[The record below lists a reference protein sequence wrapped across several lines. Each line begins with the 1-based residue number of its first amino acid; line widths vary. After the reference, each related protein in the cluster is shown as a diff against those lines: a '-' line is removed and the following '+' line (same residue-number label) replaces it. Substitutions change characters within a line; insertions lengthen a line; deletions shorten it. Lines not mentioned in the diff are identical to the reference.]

1 MSLFNR
7 KKIEKESHIATTP
20 EESKMQINSNKKNI
34 AFLIWNILSIAL
46 YSSYTLFVIYKLCE
60 HNFLSKII
68 VYLLGAYAV
77 AFVLL
82 ILISIGNRTKL
93 IYRLKNLQSVANF
106 FKYFIQIANFVLS
119 IITAISAFITN
130 GTTDFSS
137 ILYAILSLAITLIF
151 IIVEIAKIIIRKNLP
166 LIKYNILKIHDKLP
180 KSANQ
185 QNKVIKNPIKNNNQN
200 NDKPSL
206 KSNEN
211 QLNKNENDSNNDE
224 SDNINN
230 QSNTPE
236 NDDEHDPYDDILN
249 I

>member
-20 EESKMQINSNKKNI
+20 EESKMQISSNKKNI

-46 YSSYTLFVIYKLCE
+46 YSSYTLFVIYKLSE

-93 IYRLKNLQSVANF
+93 KYRLKNLQSVANF

-119 IITAISAFITN
+119 IVTAISAFITN

-166 LIKYNILKIHDKLP
+166 LIKYNFLEIRDKLP

-185 QNKVIKNPIKNNNQN
+185 QNKVINNPIKNNIQN
-200 NDKPSL
+200 NDKL
-206 KSNEN
+206 DTQEIKSNSTIDDED
-211 QLNKNENDSNNDE
+211 LKENDSKNNDE
-224 SDNINN
+224 ENN
-230 QSNTPE
+230 QN
-236 NDDEHDPYDDILN
+236 PYDDILKF
-249 I
+249 

>member
-1 MSLFNR
+1 MSLFNK

-46 YSSYTLFVIYKLCE
+46 YSSYTLFVIYKLSE

-93 IYRLKNLQSVANF
+93 KYRLKNLQSVANF
-106 FKYFIQIANFVLS
+106 FKYFIQIANFILS
-119 IITAISAFITN
+119 IVTAISAFITN

-166 LIKYNILKIHDKLP
+166 LIKYNFLEIRDKLP

-185 QNKVIKNPIKNNNQN
+185 QNKVINNPIKNNNQN
-200 NDKPSL
+200 NDKL
-206 KSNEN
+206 DTQEIKSNSTIDDED
-211 QLNKNENDSNNDE
+211 LKENDSKNNDE
-224 SDNINN
+224 ENN
-230 QSNTPE
+230 QNL
-236 NDDEHDPYDDILN
+236 YDDILKF
-249 I
+249 

>member
-1 MSLFNR
+1 MSLFSK

-46 YSSYTLFVIYKLCE
+46 YSSYTLFVIYKLSE

-93 IYRLKNLQSVANF
+93 KYRLKNLQSVANF

-166 LIKYNILKIHDKLP
+166 LIKYNFLEIRDKLP

-185 QNKVIKNPIKNNNQN
+185 QNKVINNPIKNNNQN
-200 NDKPSL
+200 NDKL
-206 KSNEN
+206 DTQEIKSNSTIDDED
-211 QLNKNENDSNNDE
+211 LKENDSKNNDE
-224 SDNINN
+224 ENN
-230 QSNTPE
+230 QN
-236 NDDEHDPYDDILN
+236 PYDDILKF
-249 I
+249 

>member
-46 YSSYTLFVIYKLCE
+46 YSSYTLFVIYKLSE

-93 IYRLKNLQSVANF
+93 KYRLKNLQSVANF
-106 FKYFIQIANFVLS
+106 FKYFIQIINFVLS
-119 IITAISAFITN
+119 IVTAISAFITN

-166 LIKYNILKIHDKLP
+166 LIKYNFLEIRDKLP

-185 QNKVIKNPIKNNNQN
+185 QNKVINNPIKNNIQN
-200 NDKPSL
+200 NDKL
-206 KSNEN
+206 DTQEIKSNRTIDDED
-211 QLNKNENDSNNDE
+211 LKENDSKNNDE
-224 SDNINN
+224 ENN
-230 QSNTPE
+230 QN
-236 NDDEHDPYDDILN
+236 PYDDILKF
-249 I
+249 

>member
-1 MSLFNR
+1 MSLLNR

-46 YSSYTLFVIYKLCE
+46 YSSYTLFVIYKLSE

-93 IYRLKNLQSVANF
+93 KYRLKNLQSVANF
-106 FKYFIQIANFVLS
+106 FKYFIQIANFILS

-166 LIKYNILKIHDKLP
+166 LIKYNFLEIRDKLP

-185 QNKVIKNPIKNNNQN
+185 QNKVINNPIKNNNQN
-200 NDKPSL
+200 NDKL
-206 KSNEN
+206 DTQEIKSNSTIDDED
-211 QLNKNENDSNNDE
+211 LKENDSKNNDE
-224 SDNINN
+224 ENN
-230 QSNTPE
+230 QN
-236 NDDEHDPYDDILN
+236 PYDDILKF
-249 I
+249 

>member
-46 YSSYTLFVIYKLCE
+46 YSSYTLFVIYKLSE

-68 VYLLGAYAV
+68 IYLLGAYAV

-93 IYRLKNLQSVANF
+93 KYRLKNLQSVANF

-166 LIKYNILKIHDKLP
+166 LIKYNFLEIRDKLP

-185 QNKVIKNPIKNNNQN
+185 QNKVINNPIKNNNQN
-200 NDKPSL
+200 NDKL
-206 KSNEN
+206 DTQEIKSNSTIDDED
-211 QLNKNENDSNNDE
+211 LKENDSNNNDE
-224 SDNINN
+224 ENN
-230 QSNTPE
+230 QN
-236 NDDEHDPYDDILN
+236 PYDDILKF
-249 I
+249 

>member
-1 MSLFNR
+1 MSLFNK

-46 YSSYTLFVIYKLCE
+46 YSSYTLFVIYKLSE

-93 IYRLKNLQSVANF
+93 KYRLKNLQSVANF

-166 LIKYNILKIHDKLP
+166 LIKYNFLEIRDKLP

-185 QNKVIKNPIKNNNQN
+185 QNKVINNPIKNNIQN
-200 NDKPSL
+200 NDKL
-206 KSNEN
+206 DTQEIKSNSTIDDED
-211 QLNKNENDSNNDE
+211 LKENDSKNNDE
-224 SDNINN
+224 ENN
-230 QSNTPE
+230 QN
-236 NDDEHDPYDDILN
+236 PYDDILKF
-249 I
+249 

>member
-46 YSSYTLFVIYKLCE
+46 YSSYTLFVIYKLSE

-93 IYRLKNLQSVANF
+93 KYRLKNLQSVANF
-106 FKYFIQIANFVLS
+106 FKYFIQIANFILS

-166 LIKYNILKIHDKLP
+166 LIKYNFLEIRDKLP

-185 QNKVIKNPIKNNNQN
+185 QNKVINNPIKNNNQN
-200 NDKPSL
+200 NDKL
-206 KSNEN
+206 DTQEIKSNSTIDDED
-211 QLNKNENDSNNDE
+211 LKENDSKNNDE
-224 SDNINN
+224 ENN
-230 QSNTPE
+230 QN
-236 NDDEHDPYDDILN
+236 PYDDILKF
-249 I
+249 

>member
-1 MSLFNR
+1 MSLLNR

-46 YSSYTLFVIYKLCE
+46 YSSYTLFVIYKLSE

-68 VYLLGAYAV
+68 IYLLGAYAV

-93 IYRLKNLQSVANF
+93 KYRLKNLQSVANF

-166 LIKYNILKIHDKLP
+166 LIKYNFLEIRDKLP

-185 QNKVIKNPIKNNNQN
+185 QNKVINNPIKNNIQN
-200 NDKPSL
+200 NDKL
-206 KSNEN
+206 DTQEIKSNSTIDDED
-211 QLNKNENDSNNDE
+211 LKENDSKNNDE
-224 SDNINN
+224 ENN
-230 QSNTPE
+230 QN
-236 NDDEHDPYDDILN
+236 PYDDILKF
-249 I
+249 

>member
-46 YSSYTLFVIYKLCE
+46 YSSYTLFVIYKLSE

-93 IYRLKNLQSVANF
+93 KYRLKNLQSIANF

-166 LIKYNILKIHDKLP
+166 LIKYNFLEIRDKLP

-185 QNKVIKNPIKNNNQN
+185 QNKVINNPIKNNIQN
-200 NDKPSL
+200 NDKL
-206 KSNEN
+206 DTQEIKSNSTIDDED
-211 QLNKNENDSNNDE
+211 LKENDSNNNDE
-224 SDNINN
+224 ENN
-230 QSNTPE
+230 QN
-236 NDDEHDPYDDILN
+236 PYDDILKF
-249 I
+249 

>member
-46 YSSYTLFVIYKLCE
+46 YSSYTLFVIYKLSE

-93 IYRLKNLQSVANF
+93 KYRLKNLQSVANF

-166 LIKYNILKIHDKLP
+166 LIKYNFLEIRDKLP

-185 QNKVIKNPIKNNNQN
+185 QNKVINNPIKNNIQN
-200 NDKPSL
+200 YDKL
-206 KSNEN
+206 DTQEIKSNSTIDDED
-211 QLNKNENDSNNDE
+211 LKENDSKNNDE
-224 SDNINN
+224 ENN
-230 QSNTPE
+230 QN
-236 NDDEHDPYDDILN
+236 PYDDILKF
-249 I
+249 

>member
-46 YSSYTLFVIYKLCE
+46 YSSYTLFVIYKLSE

-93 IYRLKNLQSVANF
+93 KYRLKNLQSVANF

-166 LIKYNILKIHDKLP
+166 LIKYNFLEIRDKLP

-185 QNKVIKNPIKNNNQN
+185 QNKVINNPIKNNNQN
-200 NDKPSL
+200 NDKL
-206 KSNEN
+206 DTQEIKSNSTIDDED
-211 QLNKNENDSNNDE
+211 LKENDSKNNDE
-224 SDNINN
+224 ENN
-230 QSNTPE
+230 QN
-236 NDDEHDPYDDILN
+236 PYDDILKF
-249 I
+249 

>member
-1 MSLFNR
+1 MSLFSK

-46 YSSYTLFVIYKLCE
+46 YSSYTLFVIYKLSE

-68 VYLLGAYAV
+68 IYLLGAYAV

-93 IYRLKNLQSVANF
+93 KYRLKNLQSVANF

-119 IITAISAFITN
+119 IVTAISAFITN

-166 LIKYNILKIHDKLP
+166 LIKYNFLEIRDKLP

-185 QNKVIKNPIKNNNQN
+185 QNKVINNPIKNNIQN
-200 NDKPSL
+200 YDKL
-206 KSNEN
+206 DTQEIKSNSTIDDED
-211 QLNKNENDSNNDE
+211 LKENDSKNNDE
-224 SDNINN
+224 ENN
-230 QSNTPE
+230 QN
-236 NDDEHDPYDDILN
+236 PYDDILKF
-249 I
+249 

>member
-20 EESKMQINSNKKNI
+20 EESKMQISSNKKNI

-46 YSSYTLFVIYKLCE
+46 YSSYTLFVIYKLSE

-68 VYLLGAYAV
+68 IYLLGAYAV

-93 IYRLKNLQSVANF
+93 KYRLKNLQSVANF

-166 LIKYNILKIHDKLP
+166 LIKYNFLEIRDKLP

-185 QNKVIKNPIKNNNQN
+185 QNKVINNPIKNNNQN
-200 NDKPSL
+200 NDKL
-206 KSNEN
+206 DTQEIKSNSTIDDED
-211 QLNKNENDSNNDE
+211 LKENDSKNNDE
-224 SDNINN
+224 ENN
-230 QSNTPE
+230 QN
-236 NDDEHDPYDDILN
+236 PYDDILKF
-249 I
+249 

>member
-1 MSLFNR
+1 MSLLNR

-46 YSSYTLFVIYKLCE
+46 YSSYTLFVIYKLSE

-68 VYLLGAYAV
+68 IYLLGAYAV

-93 IYRLKNLQSVANF
+93 KYRLKNLQSIANF

-119 IITAISAFITN
+119 IVTAISAFITN

-166 LIKYNILKIHDKLP
+166 LIKYNFLEIRDKLP

-185 QNKVIKNPIKNNNQN
+185 QNKVINNPIKNNIQN
-200 NDKPSL
+200 NDKL
-206 KSNEN
+206 DTQEIKSNSTIDDED
-211 QLNKNENDSNNDE
+211 LKENDSKNNDE
-224 SDNINN
+224 ENN
-230 QSNTPE
+230 QN
-236 NDDEHDPYDDILN
+236 PYDDILKF
-249 I
+249 

>member
-1 MSLFNR
+1 MSLFNK

-46 YSSYTLFVIYKLCE
+46 YSSYTLFVIYKLSE

-93 IYRLKNLQSVANF
+93 KYRLKNLQSVANF

-166 LIKYNILKIHDKLP
+166 LIKYNFLEIRDKLP

-185 QNKVIKNPIKNNNQN
+185 QNKVINNPIKNNNQN
-200 NDKPSL
+200 NDKL
-206 KSNEN
+206 DTQEIKSNSTIDDED
-211 QLNKNENDSNNDE
+211 LKENDSKNNDE
-224 SDNINN
+224 ENN
-230 QSNTPE
+230 QN
-236 NDDEHDPYDDILN
+236 PYDDILKF
-249 I
+249 

>member
-1 MSLFNR
+1 MSLFNK

-20 EESKMQINSNKKNI
+20 EESKMQINGNKKNI

-46 YSSYTLFVIYKLCE
+46 YSSYTLFVIYKLSE

-68 VYLLGAYAV
+68 IYLLGAYAV

-93 IYRLKNLQSVANF
+93 KYRLKNLQSVANF

-119 IITAISAFITN
+119 IVTAISAFITN

-166 LIKYNILKIHDKLP
+166 LIKYNFLEIRDKLT

-185 QNKVIKNPIKNNNQN
+185 QNKVINNPIKNNKQN
-200 NDKPSL
+200 YDNLYS
-206 KSNEN
+206 KSNEK
-211 QLNKNENDSNNDE
+211 QLNKND
-224 SDNINN
+224 SDNDTYN
-230 QSNTPE
+230 QNDQKD
-236 NDDEHDPYDDILN
+236 DDEQDPYDNILN

>member
-46 YSSYTLFVIYKLCE
+46 YSSYTLFVIYKLSE

-93 IYRLKNLQSVANF
+93 KYRLKNLQSVANF

-166 LIKYNILKIHDKLP
+166 LIKYNFLEIRDKLP

-185 QNKVIKNPIKNNNQN
+185 QNKVINNPIKNNIQN
-200 NDKPSL
+200 NDKL
-206 KSNEN
+206 DTQEIKSNSTIDDED
-211 QLNKNENDSNNDE
+211 LKENDNKNNDE
-224 SDNINN
+224 ENN
-230 QSNTPE
+230 QN
-236 NDDEHDPYDDILN
+236 PYDDILKF
-249 I
+249 

>member
-1 MSLFNR
+1 MSLFSK

-46 YSSYTLFVIYKLCE
+46 YSSYTLFVIYKLSE

-93 IYRLKNLQSVANF
+93 KYRLKNLQSVANF
-106 FKYFIQIANFVLS
+106 FKYFIQIANFILS

-166 LIKYNILKIHDKLP
+166 LIKYNFLEIRDKLP
-180 KSANQ
+180 KSSNQ
-185 QNKVIKNPIKNNNQN
+185 QNKVINNPIKNNNQN
-200 NDKPSL
+200 NDKL
-206 KSNEN
+206 DTQEIKSNSTIDDED
-211 QLNKNENDSNNDE
+211 LKENDSKNNDE
-224 SDNINN
+224 ENN
-230 QSNTPE
+230 QN
-236 NDDEHDPYDDILN
+236 PYDDILKF
-249 I
+249 

>member
-46 YSSYTLFVIYKLCE
+46 YSSYTLFVIYKLSE

-93 IYRLKNLQSVANF
+93 KYRLKNLQSVANF

-166 LIKYNILKIHDKLP
+166 LIKYNFLEIRDKLP

-185 QNKVIKNPIKNNNQN
+185 QNKVINNPIKNNIQN
-200 NDKPSL
+200 NDKL
-206 KSNEN
+206 DTQEIKSNSTIDDED
-211 QLNKNENDSNNDE
+211 LKENDSKNNDE
-224 SDNINN
+224 ENN
-230 QSNTPE
+230 QN
-236 NDDEHDPYDDILN
+236 PYDDILKF
-249 I
+249 